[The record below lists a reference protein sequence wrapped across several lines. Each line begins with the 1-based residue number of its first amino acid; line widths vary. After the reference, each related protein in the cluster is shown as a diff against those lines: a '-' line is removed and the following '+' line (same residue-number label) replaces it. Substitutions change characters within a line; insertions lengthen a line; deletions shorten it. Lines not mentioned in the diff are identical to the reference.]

1 LRVSRVGS
9 GVNRKAKKRISES
22 TIRRLSL
29 YLRDLSVLEK
39 EGADTVSSKEL
50 ASHEKLTPAQVRK
63 DLSFF
68 GSFGTRGLG
77 YPVNELRA
85 QITAI
90 LGIDRVWRVGVFGA
104 GNIGSALVGYKEF
117 ARQGFQIVKLFDN
130 DQRKIG
136 SNRKGIVIS
145 DIRNMEQEVKK
156 AGIEMAIIA
165 VPATVAQHIVDDV
178 VSTGIRAILNFAPIN
193 LEVPEDVYLRN
204 ENMSMELEY
213 LSFAMV
219 HGHTEKRPKA

>member
-1 LRVSRVGS
+1 MTGKVT
-9 GVNRKAKKRISES
+9 KRISES

-29 YLRDLSVLEK
+29 YLRALSVLEK
-39 EGADTVSSKEL
+39 EGVETVSSKEL
-50 ASHEKLTPAQVRK
+50 ALREKLTPAQVRK

-77 YPVNELRA
+77 YPVRELRA
-85 QITAI
+85 HIGSI
-90 LGIDRVWRVGVFGA
+90 LGIDRVWRIALFGV
-104 GNIGSALVGYKEF
+104 GNIGSALVSYKEF

-136 SNRKGIVIS
+136 SNHKGIVIS
-145 DIRNMEQEVKK
+145 DIGNLEYEVKE

-165 VPATVAQHIVDDV
+165 VPATVAQYIVDDIV
-178 VSTGIRAILNFAPIN
+178 AVGIKAILNFAPVN
-193 LEVPEDVYLRN
+193 LKVPSDVYLRN

-219 HGHTEKRPKA
+219 NNHSEKKPKS

>member
-1 LRVSRVGS
+1 VA
-9 GVNRKAKKRISES
+9 RKAVKRISES
-22 TIRRLSL
+22 TIRRLSR
-29 YLRDLSVLEK
+29 YLRVLSILET

-50 ASHEKLTPAQVRK
+50 AAREDLTPAQVRK

-90 LGIDRVWRVGVFGA
+90 LGIDRVWRVGLFGV

-136 SNRKGIVIS
+136 SNHKGIVVS
-145 DIRNMEQEVKK
+145 DVRDMEREVKE
-156 AGIEMAIIA
+156 ARIEMAIIA
-165 VPATVAQHIVDDV
+165 VPATVAQRVVDDV
-178 VSTGIRAILNFAPIN
+178 VAAGIKAILNFAPIK
-193 LEVPEDVYLRN
+193 LKVPTDVYLRN
-204 ENMSMELEY
+204 GNMAMELEY

-219 HGHTEKRPKA
+219 NKHPQKKPKS